1 MEQPPS
7 IGCLVSPTHIPWVSP
22 QQSYLIRGVASMPQ
36 SIPEVLTWA
45 RYGCHCLELQPWLGH
60 CSERRGLPVGLLRLF
75 PHDHIEAA
83 TVLVTEEEARIVII
97 SDCVHVEGAFKVHA
111 IKGRVPNCKTRVT
124 VHSLNNFHALVE
136 HYPVWIDLGVTLGI
150 QDHSLIGPEV
160 CEGNF
165 CTLRA
170 HIQRVNH
177 CVIVKVIFTDITHTV
192 AI

>member
-1 MEQPPS
+1 MSRAKATVPKSLLARGDRRLSFAPAPSPGLKPFPLPNVANLGPVEQPPS

-45 RYGCHCLELQPWLGH
+45 RYGCHCLELKPWLGH

-124 VHSLNNFHALVE
+124 VHSLNNFHAL
-136 HYPVWIDLGVTLGI
+136 G
-150 QDHSLIGPEV
+150 LIKEEKKP
-160 CEGNF
+160 
-165 CTLRA
+165 
-170 HIQRVNH
+170 
-177 CVIVKVIFTDITHTV
+177 
-192 AI
+192 